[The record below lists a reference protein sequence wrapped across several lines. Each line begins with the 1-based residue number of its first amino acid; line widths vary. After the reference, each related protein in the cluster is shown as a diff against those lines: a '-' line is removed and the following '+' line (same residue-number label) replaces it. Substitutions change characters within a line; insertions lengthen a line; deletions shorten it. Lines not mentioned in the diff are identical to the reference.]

1 MNLPLRFLA
10 ANVNISVW
18 QTRERR
24 AKSCQCIWTRNRFRN
39 ICLKDCLWKR
49 AGLHSASWKL
59 MVNSL
64 MLTLPTSPDL
74 HQHLSNLPFSC
85 WVIVLVS
92 GCRIAC
98 IPPLMSHTWGNTPL
112 LTFLSTHNPKPDYF
126 IPLYLDG
133 LEDLGLFFQT
143 QWNTDCSLL
152 WLWCPGSCRSP
163 SCSPQLWGRV
173 CLVYHIK
180 LRVSL
185 KICGKKKSEK
195 SERIYIYI
203 YQIHFVTCHLQFV
216 MGLS

>member
-92 GCRIAC
+92 GCRIV
-98 IPPLMSHTWGNTPL
+98 W
-112 LTFLSTHNPKPDYF
+112 
-126 IPLYLDG
+126 
-133 LEDLGLFFQT
+133 
-143 QWNTDCSLL
+143 
-152 WLWCPGSCRSP
+152 SP

-195 SERIYIYI
+195 SERIYVYI